1 MIVVG
6 ILYSKTY
13 PKEIDG
19 MVLDQK
25 NQWKMMK
32 YGLKHN
38 FYLFSTTRVYLNI
51 VPYFQLFS

>member
-1 MIVVG
+1 MSLFMIVVG

-25 NQWKMMK
+25 NQ
-32 YGLKHN
+32 
-38 FYLFSTTRVYLNI
+38 
-51 VPYFQLFS
+51 